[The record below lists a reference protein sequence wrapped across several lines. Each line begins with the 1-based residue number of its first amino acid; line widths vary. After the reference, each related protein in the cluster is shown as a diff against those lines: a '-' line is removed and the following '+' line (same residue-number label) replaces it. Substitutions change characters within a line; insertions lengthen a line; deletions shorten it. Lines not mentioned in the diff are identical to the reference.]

1 MDKHFTKDMKLKAI
15 KYYNKTN
22 NYDKTCKKF
31 GCSNYRLE
39 RWVNRY
45 KQYKDRK
52 KSEKL
57 FFNIITKDNFYEKN
71 VSDDFDYI
79 IKKYFLDISRVLFL
93 DFHGVSDLYDL
104 SEKIPSSIPIC
115 IISYIGGNPKTIQDT
130 TNVIKERIKNNEI
143 LLGFIV
149 YNKSNY
155 PTIGTK
161 GWLISKIMNYNK
173 DMHLYFIDDGIKNIQ
188 CVKNLNNNNITTF
201 FINKKNNPK
210 VELLDYLNKIAFFFE
225 KTRVADALLFSS
237 KKLALLRQ
245 ASLL

>member
-39 RWVNRY
+39 RWVN
-45 KQYKDRK
+45 KYKDRK

-57 FFNIITKDNFYEKN
+57 FFNIITKNNVYEKN
-71 VSDDFDYI
+71 VSDDFDDI
-79 IKKYFLDISRVLFL
+79 IKKYFLDISKVLFL

-130 TNVIKERIKNNEI
+130 TNVIKERLKNNEI

-155 PTIGTK
+155 PKIGTK

-210 VELLDYLNKIAFFFE
+210 IE
-225 KTRVADALLFSS
+225 LLFSS
-237 KKLALLRQ
+237 KKLALRGKQ
-245 ASLL
+245 ACLFIWLYI